1 MSTSA
6 PWDKRL
12 RAPTLRGI
20 TQNQSLGARY
30 FRVDHLSSSYGFPG
44 DDALGDAREV
54 LEEIANRGRCIVVL
68 PDESRLGLYFVEPE
82 AGQSRLVWYEPR
94 RLLPP
99 ADNNHHWAVT
109 LEVVA
114 ARAEDAFKRPH
125 RSRIE
130 EALDD

>member
-12 RAPTLRGI
+12 RVTTLRGI
-20 TQNQSLGARY
+20 AQNQSLGARY
-30 FRVDHLSSSYGFPG
+30 FRLDHLSSSYGFPG

-99 ADNNHHWAVT
+99 ADGNHHWTVT
-109 LEVVA
+109 LEVDA
-114 ARAEDAFKRPH
+114 TLAENAFNRPH
-125 RSRIE
+125 RSRNKE
-130 EALDD
+130 TLDD

>member
-6 PWDKRL
+6 AWNKRL

-20 TQNQSLGARY
+20 AQNQSLGARY
-30 FRVDHLSSSYGFPG
+30 FRLDHLSNPYGFPG
-44 DDALGDAREV
+44 DDALGDACEV

-82 AGQSRLVWYEPR
+82 AGQSRLVWYEPC

-99 ADNNHHWAVT
+99 ADDDHHWAAA

-114 ARAEDAFKRPH
+114 TRAEDALNRPYS
-125 RSRIE
+125 SRIE

>member
-1 MSTSA
+1 MSISA
-6 PWDKRL
+6 AWNKRL

-20 TQNQSLGARY
+20 AQNHSLGARY

-44 DDALGDAREV
+44 DNALVDACDV

-82 AGQSRLVWYEPR
+82 AGESQLVWYEPR

-99 ADNNHHWAVT
+99 ADNSHHWAVT
-109 LEVVA
+109 LEVVGT
-114 ARAEDAFKRPH
+114 RAEDAFKRSH

>member
-1 MSTSA
+1 MSNSA
-6 PWDKRL
+6 AWDKRL
-12 RAPTLRGI
+12 QAPTLRRI

-30 FRVDHLSSSYGFPG
+30 FRADHLSSSYGFPG
-44 DDALGDAREV
+44 DNALGDACEV
-54 LEEIANRGRCIVVL
+54 LEEIANRGRCI
-68 PDESRLGLYFVEPE
+68 VEPE

-99 ADNNHHWAVT
+99 ADNNHHWSVT

-114 ARAEDAFKRPH
+114 SRGEDAFMRPH

>member
-1 MSTSA
+1 MSTTA
-6 PWDKRL
+6 IWDKRL

-30 FRVDHLSSSYGFPG
+30 FRLDHLSSSYGFPG
-44 DDALGDAREV
+44 GDALGDAREV
-54 LEEIANRGRCIVVL
+54 LEEIAHSGRCIVVL

-99 ADNNHHWAVT
+99 ADNNHRWAVT

-114 ARAEDAFKRPH
+114 TGAEDAFKRPH
-125 RSRIE
+125 RSHIK